1 MDIGAKQFQTTMAA
15 SKKPAARKTQPKG
28 DGAAKERKLTPKRER
43 FVEEYLIDLNATQA
57 AIRAGYSVKTAE
69 DIGRQL
75 LRKTPVA
82 AAITSQRAK
91 VSERAEINAAW
102 VLRQWADIASA
113 DPNDLVQYRR
123 SCCRHCWGVG
133 HAYQWTDAEI
143 ERERFDAVN
152 KGKPAPDE
160 SGGVGFVLNREPNSL
175 CPECGGEGRGRLIA
189 ADTRKLP
196 PRAKRLYAGAKL
208 GKDGLEIKMRDQD
221 GALANIAKHLGM
233 FPSKVELT
241 GKDGGPI
248 QLQKAH
254 ELTDDELATIAAA
267 GRAGTAD
274 PP

>member
-1 MDIGAKQFQTTMAA
+1 MEA
-15 SKKPAARKTQPKG
+15 SKKPQASTAPKG
-28 DGAAKERKLTPKRER
+28 NGAAKERKLTPKQER

-123 SCCRHCWGVG
+123 SCCRHCWGIG

-143 ERERFDAVN
+143 ERERLDAVN
-152 KGKPAPDE
+152 KGKPGPDE
-160 SGGVGFVLNREPNSL
+160 SGGVGFELNREPNPL
-175 CPECGGEGRGRLIA
+175 CPECGGEGRGRMIV

-196 PRAKRLYAGAKL
+196 PRAKRLYAGVKL

-274 PP
+274 PAQGAS